1 MQRIRQILPPIR
13 GVNVSVEDIPFV
25 QTEAEKP
32 IQIAIK
38 SDNLQ
43 LLCDS
48 AEKLRVEAAK
58 IAGLKDISLSS
69 RLNERGDFL
78 AIERLNGQQA
88 IFLSAN
94 LSPDLGL
101 EDAAH

>member
-1 MQRIRQILPPIR
+1 VQQRIRQILPTIR

-38 SDNLQ
+38 SDDFK
-43 LLCDS
+43 LLRDS
-48 AEKLRVEAAK
+48 ADKLRVDADK

-69 RLNERGDFL
+69 RLNERGEFL
-78 AIERLNGQQA
+78 AI
-88 IFLSAN
+88 
-94 LSPDLGL
+94 
-101 EDAAH
+101 